1 MNEMQKGLVGTWRLV
16 SASMLDVATGEQLA
30 LWGHRPNG
38 YLVVTADSRWLV
50 IQTAEGREPPRGDQ
64 ERATAFRSMLAYSGK
79 YRVEANA
86 VIIAVDLAWDESWV
100 GTEQVRHF
108 KIEGSRLL
116 IEVAPQR
123 YDNLGDRV
131 LRGLLVWE
139 RAE

>member
-1 MNEMQKGLVGTWRLV
+1 MQSDLIGTWRLV
-16 SASMLDVATGEQLA
+16 SASMRDVATGEQLA
-30 LWGHRPNG
+30 LWGQRPNG
-38 YLVVTADSRWLV
+38 SLVVTADSRWLV
-50 IQTAEGREPPRGDQ
+50 IQTAEGREPPRDDQ
-64 ERATAFRSMLAYSGK
+64 KRAAAFRSMLAHSGK
-79 YRVEANA
+79 YRIEANT

-108 KIEGSRLL
+108 KIEGSRLF
-116 IEVAPQR
+116 IEAAPQR